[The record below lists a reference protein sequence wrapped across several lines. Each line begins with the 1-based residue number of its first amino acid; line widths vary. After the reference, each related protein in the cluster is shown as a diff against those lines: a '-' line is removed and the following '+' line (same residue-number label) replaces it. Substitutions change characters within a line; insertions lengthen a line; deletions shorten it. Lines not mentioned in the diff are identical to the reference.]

1 MSEAKRLR
9 CHARQHV
16 QNFRVLLP
24 GNNRVA
30 VAVVK
35 AAAVKVVH
43 RVAVAASRRAS
54 VVAAVDH
61 KAGVALGA
69 AVLDQLHRKAVGPAQ
84 VHVNVI
90 ASGYL
95 TNVRRHKAGVFYG
108 LVWTA
113 MQKHRA

>member
-1 MSEAKRLR
+1 MAKKLR
-9 CHARQHV
+9 YHVRQHV
-16 QNFRVLLP
+16 QNFRVLRP
-24 GNNRVA
+24 GSNRVA

-35 AAAVKVVH
+35 AAVKVVR

-54 VVAAVDH
+54 EVAAVDH
-61 KAGVALGA
+61 KVEVALVA

-84 VHVNVI
+84 AHGSVI
-90 ASGYL
+90 ARESL
-95 TNVRRHKAGVFYG
+95 INVRLEKAGVFYG